1 METKRKV
8 VVTGLGCVSPLGNSV
23 DETWENLV
31 AGNSGITNITLFDTV
46 GFDVKIA
53 GEVKNF
59 DPSLWIDKKEARKMA
74 RFAQFGA
81 VATAQALSD
90 AGLTK
95 ETIDPER
102 TSIVLGNGIGGYE
115 VMENS
120 FRKYLEVGPGRIPPL
135 TVPMM
140 IGNEGPGNI
149 SMLFGIKGTAWNL
162 QTACA
167 SSTDAL
173 GLALDQLRSGRTDMC
188 IAGGTEAAIT
198 GFGIGGFSVLK
209 TLASS
214 YNDAPEKASR
224 PFDTNR
230 EGFVMGEGSAI
241 LILEEYEHAKARGA
255 RIYCEFA
262 GYGGTSDAY
271 HITSPD
277 PSGNGGARAVELAL
291 QDAGIRPEEL
301 QYYNAHGTS
310 THVND
315 SSESNMLKKALGDHA
330 YKMKVS
336 STKSMTGHCLGAA
349 GAMEALFCIK
359 AIEEGV
365 YPPTINLDTPDVEN
379 GCDLDYVPNKAV
391 VETAPGGIR
400 CAASGSLGF
409 GGHNGVVIF
418 KKDEV

>member
-1 METKRKV
+1 MEKRRV
-8 VVTGLGCVSPLGNSV
+8 VVTGLGCVSPLGNTV
-23 DETWENLV
+23 AETWEGIK
-31 AGNSGITNITLFDTV
+31 AGKSGVSNITLFDTTN
-46 GFDVKIA
+46 FDVKIA

-59 DPSLWIDKKEARKMA
+59 DPSQWIDKKEARKMA
-74 RFAQFGA
+74 RFCQFAA
-81 VATAQALSD
+81 VASAQAMQD

-95 ETIDPER
+95 ETIDSDR
-102 TSIVLGNGIGGYE
+102 TSIIIGCGIGGLDVTE
-115 VMENS
+115 ASMK
-120 FRKYLEVGPGRIPPL
+120 KYFEAGPSRMPPL
-135 TVPMM
+135 TIPMM
-140 IGNEGPGNI
+140 IGNEGAGNV
-149 SMLFGIKGTAWNL
+149 SMLLGVKGVSWTL

-173 GLALDQLRSGRTDMC
+173 GLALDQIRSGRVDMC

-214 YNDAPEKASR
+214 YNDCPEKASR
-224 PFDTNR
+224 PFDKAR
-230 EGFVMGEGSAI
+230 EGFIMGEGSSM

-255 RIYCEFA
+255 KIYCEFA

-277 PSGNGGARAVELAL
+277 PEGNGGAKAVTLAL
-291 QDAGIRPEEL
+291 KDAEVKPEEL
-301 QYYNAHGTS
+301 DYYNAHGTS
-310 THVND
+310 THIND
-315 SSESNMLKKALGDHA
+315 SSETAMLKKALGDHA

-349 GAMEALFCIK
+349 GALEALISIK
-359 AIEEGV
+359 AMEEGV
-365 YPPTINLDTPDVEN
+365 FPPTINLENPDVEA

-391 VETAPGGIR
+391 KAEKGIN
-400 CAASGSLGF
+400 CVASGSLGF

-418 KKDEV
+418 KKI

>member
-1 METKRKV
+1 MEKRRV
-8 VVTGLGCVSPLGNSV
+8 VVTGLGCVSPLGNTV
-23 DETWENLV
+23 AETWEGIK
-31 AGNSGITNITLFDTV
+31 AGKSGVSNITLFDTTN
-46 GFDVKIA
+46 FDVKIA

-59 DPSLWIDKKEARKMA
+59 DPSQWIDKKEARKMA
-74 RFAQFGA
+74 RFCQFAA
-81 VATAQALSD
+81 VASAQAMQD

-95 ETIDPER
+95 ETIDSDR
-102 TSIVLGNGIGGYE
+102 TSIIIGCGIGGLDVTE
-115 VMENS
+115 ASMK
-120 FRKYLEVGPGRIPPL
+120 KYFEAGPSRMPPL
-135 TVPMM
+135 TIPMM
-140 IGNEGPGNI
+140 IGNEGAGNV
-149 SMLFGIKGTAWNL
+149 SMLLGVKGVSWTL

-173 GLALDQLRSGRTDMC
+173 GLALDQIRSGRVDMC

-214 YNDAPEKASR
+214 YNDCPEKASR
-224 PFDTNR
+224 PFDKAR
-230 EGFVMGEGSAI
+230 EGFIMGEGSSM

-255 RIYCEFA
+255 KIYCEFA

-277 PSGNGGARAVELAL
+277 PEGNGGAKAVTLAL
-291 QDAGIRPEEL
+291 KDAEVKPEEL
-301 QYYNAHGTS
+301 DYYNAHGTS
-310 THVND
+310 THIND
-315 SSESNMLKKALGDHA
+315 SSETAMLKKALGDHA

-349 GAMEALFCIK
+349 GALEALISIK
-359 AIEEGV
+359 AMEDGV
-365 YPPTINLDTPDVEN
+365 FPPTINLENPDVEA

-391 VETAPGGIR
+391 KAEKGIN
-400 CAASGSLGF
+400 CVASGSLGF

-418 KKDEV
+418 KKI

>member
-1 METKRKV
+1 MGTDMKRRV
-8 VVTGLGCVSPLGNSV
+8 VVTGLGCISPLGNSV
-23 DETWENLV
+23 SETWD
-31 AGNSGITNITLFDTV
+31 GIKKGKSGISQVTLFDTNN
-46 GFDVKIA
+46 FEVKIA
-53 GEVKNF
+53 AEVKDF
-59 DPSLWIDKKEARKMA
+59 DVTKWIDKKEARKMA
-74 RFAQFGA
+74 RFCQFA
-81 VATAQALSD
+81 AAASCQALDD

-95 ETIDPER
+95 DTIDSQR
-102 TSIVLGNGIGGYE
+102 TSVVLGNGIGGFE
-115 VMENS
+115 IIENS
-120 FRKYLEVGPGRIPPL
+120 MKKYFEAGPSRMPPL

-149 SMLFGIKGTAWNL
+149 SMIFGIKGTAYSL

-173 GLALDQLRSGRTDMC
+173 GLALDQIRSGRVDMC

-214 YNDAPEKASR
+214 YNDNPEKASR
-224 PFDTNR
+224 PFDKNR
-230 EGFVMGEGSAI
+230 EGFVMGEGSSI
-241 LILEEYEHAKARGA
+241 LILEEYEHAKKRGA
-255 RIYCEFA
+255 KIYCEFA

-277 PSGNGGARAVELAL
+277 PSGEGGARAIKIAL
-291 QDAGIRPEEL
+291 EDAGLKPEDV

-315 SSESNMLKKALGDHA
+315 SSETAMLKKAFGEHA
-330 YKMKVS
+330 YKLKVS

-349 GAMEALFCIK
+349 GALEALISIK
-359 AIEEGV
+359 AMQEGIF
-365 YPPTINLDTPDVEN
+365 PPTINLENPDLEN
-379 GCDLDYVPNKAV
+379 GCDLDYVPNHAQKAEKEILCV
-391 VETAPGGIR
+391 
-400 CAASGSLGF
+400 ASGSLGF

-418 KKDEV
+418 KKI

>member
-1 METKRKV
+1 MKRRV
-8 VVTGLGCVSPLGNSV
+8 VVTGLGCVSPLGNTV
-23 DETWENLV
+23 EETWENIKQ
-31 AGNSGITNITLFDTV
+31 GKSGISNITLFDTTN
-46 GFDVKIA
+46 FDVKIA

-59 DPSLWIDKKEARKMA
+59 DPSQWIDKKEARKMA
-74 RFAQFGA
+74 RFCQFAA
-81 VATAQALSD
+81 VASAQAMQD

-95 ETIDPER
+95 ETIDSDR
-102 TSIVLGNGIGGYE
+102 TSIIIGCGIGGLDVTE
-115 VMENS
+115 ASMK
-120 FRKYLEVGPGRIPPL
+120 KYFEAGPSRMPPL
-135 TVPMM
+135 TIPMM
-140 IGNEGPGNI
+140 IGNEGAGNV
-149 SMLFGIKGTAWNL
+149 SMLLGVKGVSWTL

-173 GLALDQLRSGRTDMC
+173 GLALDQIRSGRVDMC

-214 YNDAPEKASR
+214 YNDCPEKASR
-224 PFDTNR
+224 PFDKAR
-230 EGFVMGEGSAI
+230 EGFIMGEGSSM

-255 RIYCEFA
+255 KIYCEFA

-277 PSGNGGARAVELAL
+277 PEGNGGAKAVTLAL
-291 QDAGIRPEEL
+291 KDAEVKPEEL
-301 QYYNAHGTS
+301 DYYNAHGTS
-310 THVND
+310 THIND
-315 SSESNMLKKALGDHA
+315 SSETAMLKKALGDHA

-349 GAMEALFCIK
+349 GALEALISIK
-359 AIEEGV
+359 AMEDGV
-365 YPPTINLDTPDVEN
+365 FPPTINLENPDVEA

-391 VETAPGGIR
+391 KAEKGIN
-400 CAASGSLGF
+400 CVASGSLGF

-418 KKDEV
+418 KKI